1 MNCELINKSPY
12 SQPSQ
17 IILPKANNWI
27 SQLKPHDISQSKFL
41 LLWSRSKIEEG
52 FRLLYFVFLSSRD
65 VFVISPCTH

>member
-27 SQLKPHDISQSKFL
+27 SQLKPHDISQSSCSYGAEARFKKVLDYF
-41 LLWSRSKIEEG
+41 I
-52 FRLLYFVFLSSRD
+52 LYFCLPETFLS
-65 VFVISPCTH
+65 